1 MCVSFVHAGVKGA
14 AVRGQDLP
22 SKEDGKSQ
30 AGIFFFSPPH
40 KFAFPN
46 LHFYIDIMRCILK

>member
-30 AGIFFFSPPH
+30 AGIFFFPH
-40 KFAFPN
+40 IN
-46 LHFYIDIMRCILK
+46 LHFQIYIFT

>member
-30 AGIFFFSPPH
+30 AGIFFFPPH